1 MKQKRD
7 LLAVSDLTASEIRK
21 LFQEARRIKRH
32 RKATSVLSGKV
43 LGLLF
48 EKPSVRTRVS
58 FEVGMAQMGGSALY
72 LGPVECG
79 GGKREA
85 AGDMGQVLSR
95 YLDGIVARTFSHE
108 QVEILA
114 ESAAVPVINGLS
126 DRHHPCQ
133 ALADLFTVEEKL
145 KHLRGATIA
154 YVGDGNNVCHSLLE
168 ACALL
173 GVSIRVATPKQYE
186 PLLEI
191 VRWAKI
197 HAQRSG
203 GKIQLSHDPEEAV
216 RGARIVYTDVWASMG
231 QEKESGQRKQIFR
244 DFQVNLPLMR
254 LALPGALFMH
264 CLPAHRGDEVTH
276 EVIDSPQSIVYD
288 QAENRL
294 HLQKALLLK
303 LLF

>member
-21 LFQEARRIKRH
+21 LFAQARRMKRR
-32 RKATSVLSGKV
+32 RKATSALSGKV

-58 FEVGMAQMGGSALY
+58 FEVGMAQLGGSALY

-95 YLDGIVARTFSHE
+95 YLDGIVARTFCHE
-108 QVEILA
+108 QAELLA
-114 ESAAVPVINGLS
+114 KSAAIPVINGLS
-126 DRHHPCQ
+126 DYHHPCQ
-133 ALADLFTVEEKL
+133 ALADLFTMEEKL
-145 KHLRGATIA
+145 ESPRGATMA

-173 GVSIRVATPKQYE
+173 GVSIRVATPKKYE
-186 PLLEI
+186 PCEEI
-191 VRWAKI
+191 VRWAQTQAR
-197 HAQRSG
+197 HSG
-203 GKIQLSHDPEEAV
+203 GKVLTTHDPEEAV
-216 RGARIVYTDVWASMG
+216 RGAHVVYTDVWASMG
-231 QEKESGQRKQIFR
+231 QEKESGRRSRIFR
-244 DFQVNLPLMR
+244 DFQVNRSLMR
-254 LALPGALFMH
+254 RALPGALFMH
-264 CLPAHRGDEVTH
+264 CLPAHRGQEVTD

-294 HLQKALLLK
+294 HLQKALLVK
-303 LLF
+303 LLL